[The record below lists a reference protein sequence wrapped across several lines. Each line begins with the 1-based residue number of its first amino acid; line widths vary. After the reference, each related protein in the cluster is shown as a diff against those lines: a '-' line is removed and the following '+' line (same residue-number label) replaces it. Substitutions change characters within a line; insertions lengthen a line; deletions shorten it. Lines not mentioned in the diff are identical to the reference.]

1 MDIIKKMNKEDGMKM
16 NLKQLAI
23 YSKMEE
29 NLSLLRKH
37 KIPESYPE
45 EIGNFGDLLFEGM
58 IVFKLRDEFIKNGS
72 FSLVS
77 MNWVRCLADY
87 LKDKKC
93 IELMAGSGIL
103 SYGLKSLGID
113 VIATDDES
121 YGDYFYNKW
130 TNIEKIDALD
140 AIRKYIKE
148 RPYIILSWPE
158 MGSKAYE
165 ILMLMRELNKDAKM
179 IYIGEVGAACAD
191 DAFADAINII
201 DADWVREINEKYQS
215 WAGMKDL
222 LLLVH

>member
-1 MDIIKKMNKEDGMKM
+1 M

-93 IELMAGSGIL
+93 IELGS
-103 SYGLKSLGID
+103 
-113 VIATDDES
+113 
-121 YGDYFYNKW
+121 F
-130 TNIEKIDALD
+130 
-140 AIRKYIKE
+140 
-148 RPYIILSWPE
+148 
-158 MGSKAYE
+158 
-165 ILMLMRELNKDAKM
+165 
-179 IYIGEVGAACAD
+179 
-191 DAFADAINII
+191 
-201 DADWVREINEKYQS
+201 
-215 WAGMKDL
+215 
-222 LLLVH
+222 